1 MRTARGIIE
10 QSRRVR
16 TDIVALQVQVRE
28 HAVVLEPI
36 GEQGS
41 PGGAEAVVL
50 QEELAQRW
58 RLREC
63 SHEDGVCVGTTATNT
78 LVIVASAATQHLGQR
93 SRCLGEQTVGVQVQR
108 VQRRARLEGVSEH
121 HHAIGP
127 NVIACQAK
135 AAQRAVCLQTVA
147 TQQGKGRQGV
157 SNEVKQRRAAG
168 RHMSALSHLEC
179 RR

>member
-50 QEELAQRW
+50 QEQLAQRR
-58 RLREC
+58 RLRER
-63 SHEDGVCVGTTATNT
+63 SHQYGVCVAAAAAAVHTGATAF
-78 LVIVASAATQHLGQR
+78 VIAAPAPQHLGQR
-93 SRCLGEQTVGVQVQR
+93 GRCLRGETVGVQVER
-108 VQRRARLEGVSEH
+108 VQCRTGLERVGEH

-127 NVIACQAK
+127 DAIACQAQ
-135 AAQRAVCLQTVA
+135 AAQRAVCLQAVA
-147 TQQGKGRQGV
+147 T
-157 SNEVKQRRAAG
+157 
-168 RHMSALSHLEC
+168 
-179 RR
+179 